1 MTRIRLLPVVILMIG
16 ALLALKTVGLV
27 TQGSYALTGVNVAFA
42 AGGGGG
48 GGHSAPAEP
57 ADTATMSQPTV
68 SDTSPTI
75 ADTAPTAGE
84 QPAAAAGGHGAPAPA
99 TDHGAAPAPE
109 AGHGTDATVV
119 AETNIEGATDA
130 SHGAPEGS
138 NSVAEFNA
146 CAPRPVG
153 EGTPEGQLTA
163 IAGDCPPLKDAVP
176 QLTTPS
182 GNIDLGAS
190 DPTLT
195 EQVLLDRL
203 AARRSE
209 LDSYEQEL
217 ALRASLID
225 AAEKRVNER
234 TATLQALESQIS
246 TLVDERKKLEE
257 DQFTAIVSMYQ
268 TMKPKDAAGI
278 FDSLEMDVLVRVAKM
293 MPPRKMAPI
302 LAAMDRAKAEQLTVA
317 LASQTSENPEQMGAA
332 DLAALPQ
339 IVGQ

>member
-1 MTRIRLLPVVILMIG
+1 MNRIRLLPVVILMIG
-16 ALLALKTVGLV
+16 ALLVLKTVGLV
-27 TQGSYALTGVNVAFA
+27 TQGSYALTGVNVALA

-48 GGHSAPAEP
+48 GHGGSSEP
-57 ADTATMSQPTV
+57 AATSTLSQPTV
-68 SDTSPTI
+68 ADTSPTI

-84 QPAAAAGGHGAPAPA
+84 QPPVAAGGHGAPAPA
-99 TDHGAAPAPE
+99 NDHGATPAPE
-109 AGHGTDATVV
+109 AGHGGEATQV
-119 AETNIEGATDA
+119 AEANIEGAADGG
-130 SHGAPEGS
+130 HGAPEGS

-153 EGTPEGQLTA
+153 EETPDGQLTA
-163 IAGDCPPLKDAVP
+163 VGADCPPIKDATP
-176 QLTTPS
+176 QLSTPS
-182 GNIDLGAS
+182 GNVDLGAS

-203 AARRSE
+203 SARRTE

-246 TLVDERKKLEE
+246 GLVEERKKLEE
-257 DQFTAIVSMYQ
+257 DQFASIVSMYK

-278 FDSLEMDVLVRVAKM
+278 FNTLEMDVLLRVAKM
-293 MPPRKMAPI
+293 MPPRNMAPI
-302 LAAMDRAKAEQLTVA
+302 LAAMDRTKAEALTVA